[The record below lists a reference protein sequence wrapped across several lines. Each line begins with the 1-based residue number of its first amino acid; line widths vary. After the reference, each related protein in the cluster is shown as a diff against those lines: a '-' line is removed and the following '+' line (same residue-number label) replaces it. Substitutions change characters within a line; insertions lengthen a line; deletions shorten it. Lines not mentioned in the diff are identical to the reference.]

1 MKKIKKLY
9 DYIIYP
15 ANLTG
20 CVTAISKANEGAEI
34 LLLNN
39 YGFPGGELTHSLCC
53 HQFIDDDIISGKT
66 LEIYNQIVEEKHSIF
81 YRYMNQIVLNPET
94 VKFVLQRFLEQNKI
108 DLLFHVIPYS
118 IIKLKS
124 NYEINL
130 SAKEG
135 QLIYSAKKIIDCSE
149 NFALMKL
156 SGVNRKLTEAN
167 FNLFVSKSGS
177 NGFNI
182 DLSKE
187 EQIVRHKFVKK
198 FIQLFD
204 LRFWVSLNI
213 PIEGEEIFLENEAQ
227 KILNEYE
234 IYLLTK
240 GARVQLIAP
249 QTYRKYIAETL
260 PDLNEDVSHINSLL
274 KENLTVEQTFIK
286 SALVEKALKEKVQLN
301 VR

>member
-1 MKKIKKLY
+1 MKKINKLY
-9 DYIIYP
+9 DYVIYP
-15 ANLTG
+15 ANLVG
-20 CVTAISKANEGAEI
+20 CITAIKKSSEGAEV

-53 HQFIDDDIISGKT
+53 HQYLDDKIISGKT
-66 LEIYNQIVEEKHSIF
+66 LEIYKQIVDEKHSIF
-81 YRYMNQIVLNPET
+81 YRYMNQVVINPET
-94 VKFVLQRFLEQNKI
+94 VKFVLQKNLEQTKI

-118 IIKLKS
+118 ITKSKS

-156 SGVNRKLTEAN
+156 YGINRKLVEAN

-182 DLSKE
+182 DLSKDE
-187 EQIVRHKFVKK
+187 EIVRHHSVKK
-198 FIQLFD
+198 FVQLFD
-204 LRFWVSLNI
+204 LRFWVSLKI
-213 PIEGEEIFLENEAQ
+213 PIEEEELFLENEAQ

-249 QTYRKYIAETL
+249 QTYRKYKTETL
-260 PDLNEDVSHINSLL
+260 PDFNKDVSHINSLL
-274 KENLTVEQTFIK
+274 MEDFTIEQTFIK
-286 SALVEKALKEKVQLN
+286 SALIEEALKEKEQQN
-301 VR
+301 VK